1 MEFKSNKKKQ
11 LALAVTL
18 AVVGTAWVGLPG
30 KAFAKTGDAGIIEKP
45 LTWSEYQEKDKT
57 GGAID
62 VLRKDFSGDD
72 VLVAQW
78 HSSWTDSPNYAGGD
92 MAGKAITIGSMKV
105 EGIIAKD
112 GVGQTGDL
120 SQGAITG
127 SNGGLGYAAGVFNQ
141 NGLLNATIAVG
152 TSTINAIGGATAT
165 QYADPDNKLYQR
177 QGGEGKYTAANTT
190 GIGGA
195 GAIGGNGGKAIAVGV
210 AVGVTPSTEK
220 TAGNVSGSASS
231 NVNITGDSLTVKA
244 EGAQGGHGG
253 YGGTGAQGADG
264 AALDKHQT
272 DAGAKG
278 TDGTDALPSDKPAKA
293 ADGTS
298 GPSTPAAPGTL
309 TQAGG
314 NTGSGGSWVQTG
326 WITTAGAA
334 GAAGTNGTAGTIGQ
348 AGGNAEDGKAGV
360 DGAQGNA
367 GQAGGN
373 GGAGAN
379 GGNGGD
385 AVGRGLDINNVDRGT
400 ITLGSLTVDAK
411 AGNGNAGG
419 TGGVGG
425 QGGVGG
431 IGQQG
436 GNGGVGGQGG
446 DGGEGGDGGNG
457 GSGQQGGQGINNGSG
472 NGFNWNA
479 TVGGNGGNG
488 GNGGAGGTGGAA
500 GNGGVGG
507 AGGTGGTGGIGGQ
520 GGNGGNGGD
529 GGQGGIATASGL
541 IGEGNT
547 NLNIAIGA
555 ITVNATGGDG
565 AKAGIGG
572 NGGAGGQGGQGGQG
586 GNGGDGGAA
595 GTAGVGGQGGT
606 GGQAGAAG
614 AAGSNNSIPITN
626 TATAGTA
633 GSNGAS
639 GDPGAVGTAGL
650 NGAGGDAGKG
660 GTGGQGGIAGLAG
673 ESGAGSSA
681 YATAVQLK
689 NTIGV
694 FNTQSIIVNAVAGKG
709 VGSFNINEAVTAAGG
724 TAVTDNTGTV
734 GTDGAVNGTGT
745 NTGIVGNKLSQDGIV
760 NPATNGGAGGEGL
773 TATLGKDNAATSVA
787 QTNNGAEAIAKGLF
801 TEGGELQIGSDAAL
815 DITVTAKDAATTNTA
830 QAIDANN
837 SQNLYIVEGKLTVNA
852 IALGDADLT
861 TVASGTN
868 PAFGYDASLTDTTTI
883 ATAFNTVGG
892 KMTIMTGAG
901 IDITAKAGVD
911 AAGNVVAGE
920 IANNADAMKIDSTD
934 VILYSEGAINI
945 TAVSDETTKGYAR
958 GITAD
963 NNTNLLF
970 QTKDQNITITGGTRD
985 TDDDDSD
992 GNANDA
998 NPGGTYDPFAGDY
1011 AVKIDSGVTTFDAGT
1026 ADVIINGASA
1036 FTNGVLNL
1044 KSDTYINDNDGATQS
1059 NYGILDLNNTTLNMT
1074 DNLETL
1080 VTEDTI
1086 LLNGTKIYF
1095 YDEQNQ
1101 LDKYNAVSDFR
1112 TINAYDVDST
1122 GTNDIFMRTN
1132 VNGAYGTDGVAG
1144 SDFFDASGDKGDGT
1158 YNITVF
1164 DQGMRN
1170 GFNNVKDDK
1179 GNHLDLT
1186 KDPLVLISDIE
1197 GANVGDVTVMQYD
1210 NGVWA
1215 YDYDVTTEKVSDG
1228 NGGYDIVLS
1237 GITSKAVQST
1247 AQKAAQD
1254 ANKMAAGAAVTLF
1267 GADETLME
1275 RLGDIRNSGDDND
1288 GVWAKYVGGK
1298 IKVDGISGD
1307 NEFKYNGFAAGY
1319 DREIGSNWRIGL
1331 AGQYAK
1337 GDTTLSGGDGEIK
1350 TAAGA
1355 LYGTW
1360 TGDKGHHVDIVAK
1373 VGKMDSETSAYG
1385 GTIAQKLEG
1394 DFGSSAMSF
1403 AVEYGYRQQLENDW
1417 FIEPMVRASY
1427 VHLGGDDYSVTTRDG
1442 SMSVTNDS
1450 MNSIVLRGGFLLGK
1464 QFAQGSNVYLKAAV
1478 LHDFDGDI
1486 NTSIRADGRSAEYK
1500 DSIGGTAIEYG
1511 IGINHKF
1518 NKDSSMYMDIER
1530 VSGGDVTKN
1539 WGVNVGFRYSF

>member
-220 TAGNVSGSASS
+220 TAGNVSGAASS

-264 AALDKHQT
+264 AALDKHQA

-278 TDGTDALPSDKPAKA
+278 ADGTDALPADKPAKA

-298 GPSTPAAPGTL
+298 ASSTPAAPGTL

-472 NGFNWNA
+472 NGLNWNA

-500 GNGGVGG
+500 GNGGAGG

-572 NGGAGGQGGQGGQG
+572 AGGDGGAGGMGGQG

-639 GDPGAVGTAGL
+639 GAQGAVGTAGL
-650 NGAGGDAGKG
+650 NGAGGDAGQG
-660 GTGGQGGIAGLAG
+660 GTGGQGGTAGLAG

-681 YATAVQLK
+681 YAAAVQLK

-694 FNTQSIIVNAVAGKG
+694 LNTQSIIVNAVAGKG
-709 VGSFNINEAVTAAGG
+709 VGSFDINEAVTAAGG

-734 GTDGAVNGTGT
+734 GTAGAENGTGLD
-745 NTGIVGNKLSQDGIV
+745 TGIVGNKLSQDGIV
-760 NPATNGGAGGEGL
+760 NAVTNGGAGGEGL
-773 TATLGKDNAATSVA
+773 TATLNKNNMGTSVA
-787 QTNNGAEAIAKGLF
+787 QTSNGAEAIAKGLF

-815 DITVTAKDAATTNTA
+815 DITVTAKDAAVTNTA

-837 SQNLYIVEGKLTVNA
+837 SQNIYIVEGKLTVNA
-852 IALGDADLT
+852 IALGDADLNT
-861 TVASGTN
+861 FASGTN
-868 PAFGYDASLTDTTTI
+868 PAFDYSADETDTTTI

-920 IANNADAMKIDSTD
+920 IANNADAMKIDGTD

-945 TAVSDETTKGYAR
+945 TAVSDENTNGYAR
-958 GITAD
+958 GITAL
-963 NNTNLLF
+963 NNTNLLL
-970 QTKDQNITITGGTRD
+970 QTKDQDITIAGGERQ
-985 TDDDDSD
+985 TDDDENSS
-992 GNANDA
+992 NANDA
-998 NPGGTYDPFAGDY
+998 NPGGTYDPFASDY
-1011 AVKIDSGVTTFDAGT
+1011 AVKIDGGVTTFDAGT
-1026 ADVIINGASA
+1026 ADVIIKGASA
-1036 FTNGVLNL
+1036 FTNGELNL
-1044 KSDTYINDNDGATQS
+1044 KSNTLIADNDN
-1059 NYGILDLNNTTLNMT
+1059 NYGIMDLTGTRMNLT
-1074 DNLETL
+1074 DKLETL
-1080 VTEDTI
+1080 ETEDTI
-1086 LLNGTKIYF
+1086 ILNNSKIYF

-1101 LDKYNAVSDFR
+1101 LDKYNAATDFR
-1112 TINAYDVDST
+1112 MIDAYDVNSI

-1132 VNGAYGTDGVAG
+1132 VNGVYGGTEDGDLFSAG
-1144 SDFFDASGDKGDGT
+1144 GDNGSGT

-1170 GFNNVKDDK
+1170 GFNNAKDDH
-1179 GNHLDLT
+1179 GNHLDPN
-1186 KDPLVLISDIE
+1186 KKPLVLISDIE
-1197 GANVGDVTVMQYD
+1197 NANVGDVTVMQYD

-1215 YDYDVTTEKVSDG
+1215 YDYDVTTEKVSS

-1237 GITSKAVQST
+1237 GITTTAAKQSVSQT
-1247 AQKAAQD
+1247 AAQD
-1254 ANKMAAGAAVTLF
+1254 ANKIAAGAAVTLF

-1275 RLGDIRNSGDDND
+1275 RLGDVRNSADDND

-1298 IKVDGISGD
+1298 IKVDGIDGD
-1307 NEFKYNGFAAGY
+1307 NDFKYNGFAAGY
-1319 DREIGSNWRIGL
+1319 DREVGNNWRIGL

-1337 GDTTLSGGDGEIK
+1337 GDTTLTGGDGEIK

-1373 VGKMDSETSAYG
+1373 VGKVDSETSAYG

-1394 DFGSSAMSF
+1394 DFGSNAMSF
-1403 AVEYGYRQQLENDW
+1403 AVEYGYRQQLKNDW

-1427 VHLGGDDYSVTTRDG
+1427 VHLGGDDYTVTTRDG

-1486 NTSIRADGRSAEYK
+1486 NTSISADGRSAEYK
-1500 DSIGGTAIEYG
+1500 DSVGGTAIEYG
-1511 IGINHKF
+1511 IGVNHKF
-1518 NKDSSMYMDIER
+1518 NKDSSMYLDVER

>member
-264 AALDKHQT
+264 AALDKHQA

-500 GNGGVGG
+500 GNGG
-507 AGGTGGTGGIGGQ
+507 
-520 GGNGGNGGD
+520 
-529 GGQGGIATASGL
+529 
-541 IGEGNT
+541 
-547 NLNIAIGA
+547 
-555 ITVNATGGDG
+555 
-565 AKAGIGG
+565 
-572 NGGAGGQGGQGGQG
+572 
-586 GNGGDGGAA
+586 DGGAA

-639 GDPGAVGTAGL
+639 GAQGAVGTAGL
-650 NGAGGDAGKG
+650 NGAGGDAGQG
-660 GTGGQGGIAGLAG
+660 GTGGQGGTAGLAG

-681 YATAVQLK
+681 YAAAVQLK

-709 VGSFNINEAVTAAGG
+709 VGSFDINEAVTAAGG

-734 GTDGAVNGTGT
+734 GTAGAENGTST
-745 NTGIVGNKLSQDGIV
+745 DTGIVGNKLSQDGIV
-760 NPATNGGAGGEGL
+760 NAVTNGGAGGEGL
-773 TATLGKDNAATSVA
+773 TATLNKNNMGTSVA
-787 QTNNGAEAIAKGLF
+787 QTSNGAEAIAKGLF

-815 DITVTAKDAATTNTA
+815 DITVTAKDAAVTNTA

-837 SQNLYIVEGKLTVNA
+837 SQNIYIVEGKLTVNA
-852 IALGDADLT
+852 IALGDADLNT
-861 TVASGTN
+861 FASGTN
-868 PAFGYDASLTDTTTI
+868 PAFDYSADETDTTTI

-920 IANNADAMKIDSTD
+920 IANNADAMKIDGTD

-945 TAVSDETTKGYAR
+945 TAVSDENTNGYAR
-958 GITAD
+958 GITAL
-963 NNTNLLF
+963 NNTNLLL
-970 QTKDQNITITGGTRD
+970 QTKDQDITIAGGTRD
-985 TDDDDSD
+985 TDDDV
-992 GNANDA
+992 N
-998 NPGGTYDPFAGDY
+998 YPFASDY
-1011 AVKIDSGVTTFDAGT
+1011 AVKIDGGVTTFDAGT
-1026 ADVIINGASA
+1026 ADVIIYGASA
-1036 FTNGVLNL
+1036 FTNGELNL
-1044 KSDTYINDNDGATQS
+1044 KSNTTIEDNGG
-1059 NYGILDLNNTTLNMT
+1059 NYGIMDLTGTRMNLT

-1080 VTEDTI
+1080 ETEDTI

-1101 LDKYNAVSDFR
+1101 LDKYNAAADFR
-1112 TINAYDVDST
+1112 TIDAYDVDSA

-1132 VNGAYGTDGVAG
+1132 VNGAYGGTEGGDLF
-1144 SDFFDASGDKGDGT
+1144 SASGDKGNGT

-1170 GFNNVKDDK
+1170 GFNNAKDDN
-1179 GNHLDLT
+1179 GNHLDPN
-1186 KDPLVLISDIE
+1186 KEPLVLSSDIE
-1197 GANVGDVTVMQYD
+1197 NANIGDVTVMQYD

-1215 YDYDVTTEKVSDG
+1215 YDYDVTTEKVNDG
-1228 NGGYDIVLS
+1228 SGGYDIVLS
-1237 GITSKAVQST
+1237 GITSKATQST
-1247 AQKAAQD
+1247 AQKTAQD

-1307 NEFKYNGFAAGY
+1307 NEFKYNGLAAGY

-1360 TGDKGHHVDIVAK
+1360 TGDKGHHVDIIAK
-1373 VGKMDSETSAYG
+1373 VGKVDSETSSYG
-1385 GTIAQKLEG
+1385 GTIAQKLDG
-1394 DFGSSAMSF
+1394 DFGSTALGF
-1403 AVEYGYRQQLENDW
+1403 AVEYGYRQQLNDGW
-1417 FIEPMVRASY
+1417 FIEPMARASY
-1427 VHLGGDDYSVTTRDG
+1427 VHLGSDDYTVTTRDG
-1442 SMSVTNDS
+1442 SMNVTNDS
-1450 MNSIVLRGGFLLGK
+1450 MNSIILRGGFLLGK
-1464 QFAQGSNVYLKAAV
+1464 TFAESSNVYLKAAI
-1478 LHDFDGDI
+1478 LHDFDGDL
-1486 NTSIRADGRSAEYK
+1486 NTSIRADGRTAGYSE
-1500 DSIGGTAIEYG
+1500 SIGGTGFEYG
-1511 IGINHKF
+1511 LGVNHKF
-1518 NKDSSMYMDIER
+1518 NSDSSMYLDVER

>member
-253 YGGTGAQGADG
+253 YGG
-264 AALDKHQT
+264 
-272 DAGAKG
+272 
-278 TDGTDALPSDKPAKA
+278 
-293 ADGTS
+293 
-298 GPSTPAAPGTL
+298 
-309 TQAGG
+309 AGG
-314 NTGSGGSWVQTG
+314 M
-326 WITTAGAA
+326 
-334 GAAGTNGTAGTIGQ
+334 
-348 AGGNAEDGKAGV
+348 
-360 DGAQGNA
+360 
-367 GQAGGN
+367 
-373 GGAGAN
+373 
-379 GGNGGD
+379 
-385 AVGRGLDINNVDRGT
+385 
-400 ITLGSLTVDAK
+400 
-411 AGNGNAGG
+411 
-419 TGGVGG
+419 
-425 QGGVGG
+425 
-431 IGQQG
+431 
-436 GNGGVGGQGG
+436 
-446 DGGEGGDGGNG
+446 
-457 GSGQQGGQGINNGSG
+457 
-472 NGFNWNA
+472 
-479 TVGGNGGNG
+479 
-488 GNGGAGGTGGAA
+488 
-500 GNGGVGG
+500 
-507 AGGTGGTGGIGGQ
+507 
-520 GGNGGNGGD
+520 
-529 GGQGGIATASGL
+529 
-541 IGEGNT
+541 
-547 NLNIAIGA
+547 
-555 ITVNATGGDG
+555 
-565 AKAGIGG
+565 
-572 NGGAGGQGGQGGQG
+572 GGQG

-633 GSNGAS
+633 GINGAS
-639 GDPGAVGTAGL
+639 GAQGAVGTAGL
-650 NGAGGDAGKG
+650 NGAGGDAGQG
-660 GTGGQGGIAGLAG
+660 GTGGQGGTAGLAG

-681 YATAVQLK
+681 YAAAVQLK

-694 FNTQSIIVNAVAGKG
+694 LNTQSIIVNAVAGKG
-709 VGSFNINEAVTAAGG
+709 VGSFDINEAVTAAGG

-734 GTDGAVNGTGT
+734 GTAGAENGTST
-745 NTGIVGNKLSQDGIV
+745 DTGIVGNKLSQDGIV
-760 NPATNGGAGGEGL
+760 NAVTNGGAGGEGL
-773 TATLGKDNAATSVA
+773 TATLNKNNMGTSVA
-787 QTNNGAEAIAKGLF
+787 QTSNGAEAIAMGME
-801 TEGGELQIGSDAAL
+801 TTGGELGIVSDADL
-815 DITVTAKDAATTNTA
+815 TISVEAKDASKTNTA
-830 QAIDANN
+830 TAVKADGSKNVYAIKGDMTVKAAATGDVDLTISALGTNPEFVYEANKTKTTTAATAFD
-837 SQNLYIVEGKLTVNA
+837 VKGGTMDVVVDGKLTVEALSDKGETSNTSTA
-852 IALGDADLT
+852 IKVD
-861 TVASGTN
+861 
-868 PAFGYDASLTDTTTI
+868 
-883 ATAFNTVGG
+883 NTVVNVHSS
-892 KMTIMTGAG
+892 GA
-901 IDITAKAGVD
+901 IDIKAGNGTK
-911 AAGNVVAGE
+911 AAY
-920 IANNADAMKIDSTD
+920 TD
-934 VILYSEGAINI
+934 IGRRLAYGI
-945 TAVSDETTKGYAR
+945 KG
-958 GITAD
+958 D
-963 NNTNLLF
+963 NNTLSFISNAGGISVSAIG
-970 QTKDQNITITGGTRD
+970 KD
-985 TDDDDSD
+985 
-992 GNANDA
+992 
-998 NPGGTYDPFAGDY
+998 GDY
-1011 AVKIDSGVTTFDAGT
+1011 AVQTAGSTVTFDAAAAAIVFTG
-1026 ADVIINGASA
+1026 DVEVKTST
-1036 FTNGVLNL
+1036 FNL
-1044 KSDTYINDNDGATQS
+1044 KSNTQINGNGKDSGDNDSGNSAGKLDIQS
-1059 NYGILDLNNTTLNMT
+1059 TTMNLT
-1074 DNLETL
+1074 DNLADLTVADKTTL
-1080 VTEDTI
+1080 AGSSV
-1086 LLNGTKIYF
+1086 YF
-1095 YDEQNQ
+1095 FDDKNQ
-1101 LDKYNAVSDFR
+1101 ADKYNGTDYR
-1112 TINAYDVDST
+1112 TIITKDLEAT
-1122 GTNDIFMRTN
+1122 GTNGLFMRTN
-1132 VNGAYGTDGVAG
+1132 ANGVYGQSAG
-1144 SDFFDASGDKGDGT
+1144 NDKITSTNTATGNGT

-1170 GFNNVKDDK
+1170 GYNNAAGALGK
-1179 GNHLDLT
+1179 GHLLT
-1186 KDPLVLISDIE
+1186 DVVLIENADNGGTYKIKE
-1197 GANVGDVTVMQYD
+1197 MQYD
-1210 NGVWA
+1210 NGIWSYEYEGKAEVVSN
-1215 YDYDVTTEKVSDG
+1215 DLNLTEITT
-1228 NGGYDIVLS
+1228 
-1237 GITSKAVQST
+1237 KAATQST
-1247 AQKAAQD
+1247 AQKTAQD

-1275 RLGDIRNSGDDND
+1275 RLGDICNSGDDND

-1307 NEFKYNGFAAGY
+1307 NEFKYNGLAAGY

-1427 VHLGGDDYSVTTRDG
+1427 VHLGGDDYTVTTRDG
-1442 SMSVTNDS
+1442 SMNVTNDS

>member
-264 AALDKHQT
+264 AALDKHQA

-298 GPSTPAAPGTL
+298 GPSTPAA
-309 TQAGG
+309 AGSTTATGYYQGPG
-314 NTGSGGSWVQTG
+314 NTNWIQNG
-326 WITTAGAA
+326 WSASA
-334 GAAGTNGTAGTIGQ
+334 GTAGTAGTAGQVGTAGQ

-367 GQAGGN
+367 GQAGGT

-385 AVGRGLDINNVDRGT
+385 AVGRGLDINNVTGGT
-400 ITLGSLTVDAK
+400 ITLGSLSVDAK

-500 GNGGVGG
+500 GNGGAGG
-507 AGGTGGTGGIGGQ
+507 AAGTGGTGGIGGQ

-572 NGGAGGQGGQGGQG
+572 
-586 GNGGDGGAA
+586 
-595 GTAGVGGQGGT
+595 
-606 GGQAGAAG
+606 
-614 AAGSNNSIPITN
+614 
-626 TATAGTA
+626 
-633 GSNGAS
+633 
-639 GDPGAVGTAGL
+639 
-650 NGAGGDAGKG
+650 AGGD
-660 GTGGQGGIAGLAG
+660 
-673 ESGAGSSA
+673 
-681 YATAVQLK
+681 
-689 NTIGV
+689 
-694 FNTQSIIVNAVAGKG
+694 
-709 VGSFNINEAVTAAGG
+709 
-724 TAVTDNTGTV
+724 
-734 GTDGAVNGTGT
+734 
-745 NTGIVGNKLSQDGIV
+745 
-760 NPATNGGAGGEGL
+760 GGAGGEGL
-773 TATLGKDNAATSVA
+773 TATLNKNNMGTSVA
-787 QTNNGAEAIAKGLF
+787 QTSNGAEAIAMGME
-801 TEGGELQIGSDAAL
+801 TTGGELGIASDADL
-815 DITVTAKDAATTNTA
+815 TISVEAKDASKTNTA
-830 QAIDANN
+830 TAVKADGSKNVYAIKGDMTVKAAATGDVDLTISALGTNPEFVYEANKTKTTTAATAFD
-837 SQNLYIVEGKLTVNA
+837 VKGGTMDVVVDGKLTVEALSDKGETSNTSTA
-852 IALGDADLT
+852 IKVD
-861 TVASGTN
+861 
-868 PAFGYDASLTDTTTI
+868 
-883 ATAFNTVGG
+883 NTVVNVYSS
-892 KMTIMTGAG
+892 GA
-901 IDITAKAGVD
+901 IDIKAGNGTK
-911 AAGNVVAGE
+911 AAY
-920 IANNADAMKIDSTD
+920 TD
-934 VILYSEGAINI
+934 IGRRLAYGI
-945 TAVSDETTKGYAR
+945 KG
-958 GITAD
+958 D
-963 NNTNLLF
+963 NNTLSFISNAGGISVSAIG
-970 QTKDQNITITGGTRD
+970 KD
-985 TDDDDSD
+985 
-992 GNANDA
+992 
-998 NPGGTYDPFAGDY
+998 GDY
-1011 AVKIDSGVTTFDAGT
+1011 AVQTAGSTVTFDAAAAAIVFTG
-1026 ADVIINGASA
+1026 DVEVKTST
-1036 FTNGVLNL
+1036 FNL
-1044 KSDTYINDNDGATQS
+1044 KSNTQINGNGKDSGDDDSGNSAGKLDIQS
-1059 NYGILDLNNTTLNMT
+1059 TTMNLT
-1074 DNLETL
+1074 DNLADLTVADKTTL
-1080 VTEDTI
+1080 AGSSV
-1086 LLNGTKIYF
+1086 YF
-1095 YDEQNQ
+1095 FDDKNQ
-1101 LDKYNAVSDFR
+1101 ADKYNSTDYR
-1112 TINAYDVDST
+1112 TIITKDLEAT
-1122 GTNDIFMRTN
+1122 GTNGLFMRTN
-1132 VNGAYGTDGVAG
+1132 ANGVYGQSAG
-1144 SDFFDASGDKGDGT
+1144 NDKITSTNTATGNGT

-1170 GFNNVKDDK
+1170 GYNNAAGASGK
-1179 GNHLDLT
+1179 GHLLT
-1186 KDPLVLISDIE
+1186 DVVLIENADNGGTYKIKE
-1197 GANVGDVTVMQYD
+1197 MQYD
-1210 NGVWA
+1210 NGIWSYEYEGKAEVVSN
-1215 YDYDVTTEKVSDG
+1215 DLNLTEITT
-1228 NGGYDIVLS
+1228 
-1237 GITSKAVQST
+1237 KAATQST
-1247 AQKAAQD
+1247 AQKTAQD

-1403 AVEYGYRQQLENDW
+1403 SVEYGYRQQLENDW
-1417 FIEPMVRASY
+1417 FIEPMARASY
-1427 VHLGGDDYSVTTRDG
+1427 VRLGSDDYTVTTRDG
-1442 SMSVTNDS
+1442 SMNVTNDS
-1450 MNSIVLRGGFLLGK
+1450 MNSIILRGGFLLGK